1 MLCRFNQLVN
11 KYLGEIVMNKKV
23 LLTAT
28 VQSHIAQFHKP
39 LAKMLHD
46 NGYEVHVAAKNN
58 LAEKNGLEI
67 DFADKVFDV
76 PFDRSPLSLKNIKAF
91 KEVKRI
97 IDEGNYSFVHTNTP
111 AAGVYTRLAAIKSRK
126 KGTCVIYTAHG
137 FHFYKGAP
145 KKNWLL
151 YYPIEKL
158 CARLTDKLITIC
170 EEDYKLAKN
179 KFKTNVYHIHGVGAN
194 SEKYYV
200 FDDKQKKSVR
210 KELGISDDTKVI
222 VNVGELLPN
231 KNQRT
236 AILAMKDVV
245 KKYPTAKLF
254 IAGNGPEL
262 DNLTNLVKESKL
274 EKNVEFLGYTLD
286 LDKYFNVSEC
296 LVACSI
302 REGLGLNV
310 IEAMMC
316 GNPIVASINR
326 GHNELVNDGENGYLV
341 EATNSKMFAKKIIK
355 VLDEPKCYKYNSL
368 NKARVYADKN
378 VYEELKKI
386 YILSCF

>member
-1 MLCRFNQLVN
+1 
-11 KYLGEIVMNKKV
+11 MNKKV

-46 NGYEVHVAAKNN
+46 NGYEVHVAARNN

-97 IDEGNYSFVHTNTP
+97 IDEGNYSFIHTNTP

-200 FDDKQKKSVR
+200 FDDKQKMSVR

-245 KKYPTAKLF
+245 KKHPTAKLF

-274 EKNVEFLGYTLD
+274 EKNVELLGYTLE
-286 LDKYFNVSEC
+286 LNKYYNIADC
-296 LVACSI
+296 ALTCSF
-302 REGLGLNV
+302 REGLPLNV
-310 IEAMMC
+310 MEAMLC
-316 GNPIVASINR
+316 GNAVVASNNR
-326 GHNELVNDGENGYLV
+326 GHRELVENGITGFIV
-341 EATNSKMFAKKIIK
+341 EPTNIKNFADKIIK
-355 VLDEPKCYKYNSL
+355 VIDDPEKYSKRVLKRASL
-368 NKARVYADKN
+368 FTDKN
-378 VYEELKKI
+378 VYNELKNVYFGQTHEEK
-386 YILSCF
+386 

>member
-11 KYLGEIVMNKKV
+11 KYFGEIVMNKKV

-97 IDEGNYSFVHTNTP
+97 IDEGNYSFIHTNTP

-355 VLDEPKCYKYNSL
+355 VLDEPKCYKYNLL

-378 VYEELKKI
+378 VYEELKKM
-386 YILSCF
+386 YKS

>member
-245 KKYPTAKLF
+245 KKYPTAKLL

-386 YILSCF
+386 YKS

>member
-111 AAGVYTRLAAIKSRK
+111 AAGVYTRLAVIKSRK

-386 YILSCF
+386 YKS

>member
-274 EKNVEFLGYTLD
+274 EKNVELLGYTLD

-386 YILSCF
+386 YKS

>member
-254 IAGNGPEL
+254 IADNEHEL

-386 YILSCF
+386 YKS

>member
-302 REGLGLNV
+302 RDGLAHNV

-386 YILSCF
+386 YKS

>member
-1 MLCRFNQLVN
+1 MLCHFNQLVN

-200 FDDKQKKSVR
+200 FDNKQKKSVR

-231 KNQRT
+231 KNQST

-274 EKNVEFLGYTLD
+274 KKNVEFLGYTLD

-386 YILSCF
+386 YKS

>member
-200 FDDKQKKSVR
+200 FDNKQKKSVR

-274 EKNVEFLGYTLD
+274 KKNVEFLGYTLD

-386 YILSCF
+386 YKS

>member
-200 FDDKQKKSVR
+200 FDDKQKMSVR

-386 YILSCF
+386 YKS

>member
-11 KYLGEIVMNKKV
+11 KYFGEIVMNKKV

-341 EATNSKMFAKKIIK
+341 EATNSKIFAKKIIK
-355 VLDEPKCYKYNSL
+355 VLDESKCYKYNSL

-386 YILSCF
+386 YKS

>member
-386 YILSCF
+386 YKS

>member
-341 EATNSKMFAKKIIK
+341 EATNSKMFAKK
-355 VLDEPKCYKYNSL
+355 
-368 NKARVYADKN
+368 
-378 VYEELKKI
+378 
-386 YILSCF
+386 

>member
-222 VNVGELLPN
+222 VNDGELLTN

-386 YILSCF
+386 YKS